1 MRDSRLIFHID
12 VNSAYLS
19 WTAVEQL
26 KHGADVDLR
35 EIPAIIGG
43 DIQSRHGVVLA
54 KSIPAKAYGIKTGE
68 PVSHAR
74 TKCPLLVSYPPDHK
88 LYHRYSQEFM
98 ALLAT
103 FCPQIEQVSVDE
115 CYLDFSSCLE
125 QYAQSKMNPESD
137 PQEAPRTFCS
147 REANEIHPSRDSS
160 AIAAAHLIKDKVA
173 DTFGFT
179 VNIGIS
185 SNKLLAKMASDFQK
199 PNRVHTLFPEEI
211 PTKLWPLP
219 VEKLYMVGR
228 SSAEALH
235 KLELS
240 TIGDLAHTDPQ
251 ILISHMKS
259 HGRLI
264 WEYAN
269 GIDDTPVETEE
280 SDLKCVGNSTTLPQD
295 LCTMQ
300 EVQKVLRTLCGQ
312 VSERLKHK
320 GQMAGLVTVELK
332 YATFLKVSHQRQ
344 FPYATCDPRALF
356 DMACRLFDEL
366 WNGEPI
372 RLLGV
377 RTSKL
382 TQEVQPQQMS
392 LFDLPRTQKEYKADH
407 AMRQLQK
414 RFGPDIIRKG
424 W

>member
-1 MRDSRLIFHID
+1 
-12 VNSAYLS
+12 
-19 WTAVEQL
+19 
-26 KHGADVDLR
+26 
-35 EIPAIIGG
+35 
-43 DIQSRHGVVLA
+43 
-54 KSIPAKAYGIKTGE
+54 
-68 PVSHAR
+68 
-74 TKCPLLVSYPPDHK
+74 
-88 LYHRYSQEFM
+88 
-98 ALLAT
+98 
-103 FCPQIEQVSVDE
+103 
-115 CYLDFSSCLE
+115 
-125 QYAQSKMNPESD
+125 
-137 PQEAPRTFCS
+137 
-147 REANEIHPSRDSS
+147 
-160 AIAAAHLIKDKVA
+160 
-173 DTFGFT
+173 
-179 VNIGIS
+179 
-185 SNKLLAKMASDFQK
+185 
-199 PNRVHTLFPEEI
+199 
-211 PTKLWPLP
+211 
-219 VEKLYMVGR
+219 
-228 SSAEALH
+228 
-235 KLELS
+235 
-240 TIGDLAHTDPQ
+240 
-251 ILISHMKS
+251 
-259 HGRLI
+259 
-264 WEYAN
+264 
-269 GIDDTPVETEE
+269 
-280 SDLKCVGNSTTLPQD
+280 
-295 LCTMQ
+295 MQ